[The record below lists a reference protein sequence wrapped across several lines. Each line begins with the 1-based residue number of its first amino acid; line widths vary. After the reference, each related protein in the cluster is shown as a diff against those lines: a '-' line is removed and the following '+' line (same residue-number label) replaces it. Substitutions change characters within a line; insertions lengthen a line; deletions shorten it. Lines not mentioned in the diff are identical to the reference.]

1 MCVCVRGERERVLS
15 DPQCVSMEERTRERG
30 GCVRRPLIFFS
41 ESGGRER
48 GRGREGRK
56 KKRMREG

>member
-1 MCVCVRGERERVLS
+1 MWS

-48 GRGREGRK
+48 GKEKEEDERGIEERERGRKRRK
-56 KKRMREG
+56 RG